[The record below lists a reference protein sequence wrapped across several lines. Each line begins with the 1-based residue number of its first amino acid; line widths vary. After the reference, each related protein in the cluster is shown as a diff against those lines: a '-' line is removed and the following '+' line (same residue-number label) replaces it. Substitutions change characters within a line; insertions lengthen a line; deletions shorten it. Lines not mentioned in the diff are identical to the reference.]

1 MWSLGVMIY
10 QMYNRTKNN
19 KINFNTDNWKYN
31 IPDAEPDAIDFI
43 SKMLKIDSKERIS
56 AKDALKH

>member
-1 MWSLGVMIY
+1 MIY

-19 KINFNTDNWKYN
+19 KINFNNDNWKNN
-31 IPDAEPDAIDFI
+31 ISDAEPDAIDFI